1 VNARDEGP
9 RPPPTLADRISD
21 ALPRFTASERRAARA
36 LLARYP
42 TAGMDSI
49 HAFAERAGVS
59 APTIVRFVAK
69 LGFDGFADFRRAL
82 HDESE
87 AQAQFPLTLA
97 TTRRDA
103 PDEAAIAGLV
113 RTFVQTVADSFA
125 HVREAELDRFA
136 QLVADA
142 RQRVSLVAGNFTD
155 IAARHLEFHLRKM
168 RRDVHLLPD
177 DLWRRAD
184 ALADFGR
191 RDVLIVF
198 DVRRY
203 QGDVVETARAARA
216 RGAAVVLFTDQ
227 WMSGA
232 AEVATLV
239 FRARIDAPSPW
250 DTLVGMLALVEAA
263 ALRVD
268 RQLAAQTRTR
278 LEAIEALRTQLG
290 ITVADEPH
298 RDAASG
304 TSGASSPPRTLT
316 GAARARKPRP

>member
-1 VNARDEGP
+1 VPRDV
-9 RPPPTLADRISD
+9 PTLADRISD
-21 ALPRFTASERRAARA
+21 ALPRFTAAERRAARA

-69 LGFDGFADFRRAL
+69 LGFDGFAEFRRAL

-97 TTRRDA
+97 TARRAA
-103 PDEAAIAGLV
+103 PDEAAIARLA
-113 RTFVQTVADSFA
+113 RTFAQTVTDSFA
-125 HVREAELDRFA
+125 HVREADLDQFA
-136 QLVADA
+136 RLVADA

-155 IAARHLEFHLRKM
+155 IAARHLEFHLRKL

-191 RDVLIVF
+191 RDVLIAF

-203 QGDVVETARAARA
+203 QGDVVETARVARA

-268 RQLAAQTRTR
+268 RQLAAPGRAR
-278 LEAIEALRTQLG
+278 LEAIEALRTRLG
-290 ITVADEPH
+290 ITVGDEPRRSAVRAQDPPSH
-298 RDAASG
+298 PASN
-304 TSGASSPPRTLT
+304 R
-316 GAARARKPRP
+316 GAARVRKPRP

>member
-1 VNARDEGP
+1 MQKRAAP
-9 RPPPTLADRISD
+9 AATLADRIAD
-21 ALPRFTASERRAARA
+21 GLPRFTASERRAARA

-69 LGFDGFADFRRAL
+69 LGFDGFAEFRRAL
-82 HDESE
+82 HDEME
-87 AQAQFPLTLA
+87 AQGQFPLTLA
-97 TTRRDA
+97 TARPSAHAD
-103 PDEAAIAGLV
+103 AAIAGLAK
-113 RTFVQTVADSFA
+113 TFAQTVTDSFR
-125 HVREAELDRFA
+125 HVRDTDLDRFA
-136 QLVADA
+136 SLAADP

-155 IAARHLEFHLRKM
+155 VAARHLEFHLRKM
-168 RRDVHLLPD
+168 RRDVHLLPA

-191 RDVLIVF
+191 RDVLIAF

-203 QGDVVETARAARA
+203 QGDVIETARAAKV
-216 RGAAVVLFTDQ
+216 RGATVVLFTDQ
-227 WMSGA
+227 WMSSA

-263 ALRVD
+263 SLRVD
-268 RQLAAQTRTR
+268 RHLSSRSRAR

-290 ITVADEPH
+290 ITVRDE
-298 RDAASG
+298 A
-304 TSGASSPPRTLT
+304 RT
-316 GAARARKPRP
+316 P